1 MTEKEKELNLY
12 QKIVEV
18 RKSVGKISKD
28 STAGKGSK
36 FSYQYVSE
44 SQILNR
50 ISDEMD
56 NQNLLLFPNIINK
69 SYQKEGNQYIVELD
83 LMYKWINGDDP
94 KEFLEIPYY
103 AVGQQSDASK
113 ALGTALTYSNRYFLL
128 KMFNLAT
135 DEDDADNK
143 PLQQKQQQ
151 PYKLKQDDGKLEL
164 VRNNANVL
172 SKILTSKGDNKS
184 QDDILNAYMQGNNIN
199 NLNNQ
204 QLTELANRIK
214 AKIEQYKKEDNDN

>member
-1 MTEKEKELNLY
+1 MADEKLNLY

-83 LMYKWINGDDP
+83 LMYKWINGDSP
-94 KEFLEIPYY
+94 NEVLEVPYY

-143 PLQQKQQQ
+143 PMQQKQQ
-151 PYKLKQDDGKLEL
+151 PYKLKQDVGKLEL

-214 AKIEQYKKEDNDN
+214 TKIEQYKKQDEEQSNQ